1 MLVQQ
6 SLGISLQSPLSYSK
20 PVVAIPGNFMGLLG
34 NREIQ
39 SVGAEKGTTKSVR
52 RIEKYKPTPL
62 PPKVSNV
69 RFPSARLEALKKQK
83 FAPEGRQE
91 RIAIALAAL
100 RQETAIHLPLEE
112 WRRIAEDSDLEDQ
125 F

>member
-1 MLVQQ
+1 
-6 SLGISLQSPLSYSK
+6 
-20 PVVAIPGNFMGLLG
+20 MGLLG
-34 NREIQ
+34 NHEIQ
-39 SVGAEKGTTKSVR
+39 SVGLEKGADESVR
-52 RIEKYKPTPL
+52 KIEKNRLTPL
-62 PPKVSNV
+62 PLKVSNV

-83 FAPEGRQE
+83 FTTEGRQE

-100 RQETAIHLPLEE
+100 YQETTIHLPTEE